1 MTDARG
7 CRLCGGAD
15 LRGIY
20 RVDQVPVH
28 SCLMLDTRA
37 EALSF
42 PCGDVD
48 LAFCEACGFIQNRR
62 YDPSLQAY
70 SPAYEETQFFSPR
83 FRRFLAELCDDQASR
98 HALAGKTVL
107 EIGCGKGEFLA
118 ALCERA
124 GCSGIGIDPGYRPER
139 LDSPAAARL
148 CFIRD
153 FYGPAY
159 ADLKADYVCCR
170 HTLEHIGDVADFMR
184 LIRQPIG
191 DRTDVVVFFELPD
204 TERVLTE
211 AAFWDIYYEHCSYFT
226 PGSLARL
233 FRRTGFEP
241 RRLWKAYDDQYLL
254 LEALPTVLGTGPRLP
269 EEDDL
274 ERTRRQVDGFVAA
287 VKARTAELKDQ
298 LARWRTAGKSVALW
312 GSGSKAVSY
321 LTTLGVTDEVE
332 AVVDINP
339 HKHGK
344 FLAGTG
350 HEIVAPEALR
360 RLRPD
365 CVVIMNGIYTDEIRA
380 DLARLGLRPELT
392 ALA

>member
-1 MTDARG
+1 MTAST
-7 CRLCGGAD
+7 CRACDGAD

-20 RVDQVPVH
+20 RVERVPVH
-28 SCLMLDTRA
+28 SCLMLDSRD
-37 EALSF
+37 EALRF

-48 LAFCEACGFIQNRR
+48 LAFCQSCGFIQNRR

-83 FRRFLAELCDDQASR
+83 FRQFLAELCDDQVSR
-98 HALAGKTVL
+98 HRLDGKTVL
-107 EIGCGKGEFLA
+107 EIGSGKGEYLVG
-118 ALCERA
+118 LCERA
-124 GCSGIGIDPGYRPER
+124 SCTGIGIDPGYRPER
-139 LDSPAAARL
+139 MDSPAADRIR
-148 CFIRD
+148 FIRD

-159 ADLKADYVCCR
+159 ADLQADYVCCR
-170 HTLEHIGDVADFMR
+170 HTLEHIGDVAGFMR
-184 LIRQPIG
+184 LIRQSMG
-191 DRTDVVVFFELPD
+191 ARSDVVMFFELPD

-233 FRRTGFEP
+233 FRRTGFAPE
-241 RRLWKAYDDQYLL
+241 RVWKDYDDQYLL
-254 LEALPTVLGTGPRLP
+254 LEARPAQAASSARLA

-274 ERTRRQVDGFVAA
+274 EHASRQVDRFVAEID
-287 VKARTAELKDQ
+287 ARIAGLREQ
-298 LARWRTAGKSVALW
+298 VSEWRRHGKSVALW

-321 LTTLGVTDEVE
+321 LTTLGVTDEVQ

-350 HEIVAPEALR
+350 HEIMPPSALQK
-360 RLRPD
+360 LRPD
-365 CVVIMNGIYTDEIRA
+365 CVLVMNGIYADEIRA
-380 DLARLGLRPELT
+380 DLRGLGLHPELS
-392 ALA
+392 ALT